1 MSNQNK
7 SLNKQAIGFVILLA
21 LVVITAF
28 VKGGFIGGLHILSE
42 IINIIGYLF
51 VSVFKLI
58 FSIPQVAEEVL
69 KRIITTLL
77 VLGLSAWWCVD
88 DFSDKAEI
96 KIVNIIAKIIVAI
109 LFTVL
114 SWIGM
119 F

>member
-1 MSNQNK
+1 MSKK
-7 SLNKQAIGFVILLA
+7 SGGIYIVGPLILVLA
-21 LVVITAF
+21 LVVYAF
-28 VKGGFIGGLHILSE
+28 SQGFWTGLNLLGE
-42 IINIIGYLF
+42 IVNIFGTIF
-51 VSVFKLI
+51 VFVFKLI

-77 VLGLSAWWCVD
+77 VVGLSTWWCVED
-88 DFSDKAEI
+88 IVEK

-109 LFTVL
+109 LFTLL

>member
-1 MSNQNK
+1 MSKK
-7 SLNKQAIGFVILLA
+7 SIVGFLILLG
-21 LVVITAF
+21 LILFCAF
-28 VKGGFIGGLHILSE
+28 QSSFLDGLKILGE
-42 IINIIGYLF
+42 IVNIFGTVF
-51 VSVFKLI
+51 VFVFKFI

-77 VLGLSAWWCVD
+77 VWGLCAWWSVD
-88 DFSDKAEI
+88 DFCDKVEM
-96 KIVNIIAKIIVAI
+96 KIVNLIAKGIVAI

>member
-1 MSNQNK
+1 MSKK
-7 SLNKQAIGFVILLA
+7 SGGVNVVGSLIFVGLILFC
-21 LVVITAF
+21 AF
-28 VKGGFIGGLHILSE
+28 QSSFLDGLKILGE
-42 IINIIGYLF
+42 IVNIFGTLF
-51 VSVFKLI
+51 VFVFKLV

-88 DFSDKAEI
+88 DGLEQ
-96 KIVNIIAKIIVAI
+96 KIVDIITKGIVAI

>member
-1 MSNQNK
+1 MNK
-7 SLNKQAIGFVILLA
+7 K
-21 LVVITAF
+21 T
-28 VKGGFIGGLHILSE
+28 
-42 IINIIGYLF
+42 IIGLLVLVGLILFCAFQHSFLDGLKILGEIVNIFGTLF
-51 VSVFKLI
+51 VFVFKLI

-77 VLGLSAWWCVD
+77 VWGLCAWWSVD
-88 DFSDKAEI
+88 DFRDSAEL
-96 KIVNIIAKIIVAI
+96 KIVNIIAKIMVAI